1 MSQMVFVRIIV
12 VVDYYVLLLLLF
24 ATLVFASFSSR
35 RVCLAFVRCISISQ
49 SLISD
54 LSLSLS
60 HQKHLMMMRAQTG
73 RHHGATVGLFLRS
86 LVLDI
91 SSFIFDASY
100 TLAARA
106 RRSPLHKKRMH
117 LPRDLPSCL
126 TKRTT
131 FRDLIIL
138 SLSLTKTT
146 AKKTSK
152 KPTNCSGI
160 PGKVRTTQITSQS
173 RKGKTYTKPLG
184 KPRSY

>member
-12 VVDYYVLLLLLF
+12 VVDYYALLLLLLLLF
-24 ATLVFASFSSR
+24 VTLVFSSFSSR

-60 HQKHLMMMRAQTG
+60 HQKHLIMMRAQTG

-100 TLAARA
+100 TLAAQ
-106 RRSPLHKKRMH
+106 RSKISVPQKTHA

-138 SLSLTKTT
+138 SL
-146 AKKTSK
+146 
-152 KPTNCSGI
+152 
-160 PGKVRTTQITSQS
+160 
-173 RKGKTYTKPLG
+173 
-184 KPRSY
+184 

>member
-1 MSQMVFVRIIV
+1 MSQMVFVCIII
-12 VVDYYVLLLLLF
+12 VVDYYVLLLLLLLLLF
-24 ATLVFASFSSR
+24 VTLVFSSFSSR

-60 HQKHLMMMRAQTG
+60 HQKHLIMMRAQTG

-100 TLAARA
+100 TLAAQ
-106 RRSPLHKKRMH
+106 RSKISVPQKTHA

-138 SLSLTKTT
+138 SL
-146 AKKTSK
+146 
-152 KPTNCSGI
+152 
-160 PGKVRTTQITSQS
+160 
-173 RKGKTYTKPLG
+173 
-184 KPRSY
+184 

>member
-1 MSQMVFVRIIV
+1 MSQMVFVRIII
-12 VVDYYVLLLLLF
+12 VVDYYVLLLLLLLLLF
-24 ATLVFASFSSR
+24 VTFVFASFSSR

-60 HQKHLMMMRAQTG
+60 LSHQKHLIMMRAQTG

-100 TLAARA
+100 TLAAQ
-106 RRSPLHKKRMH
+106 RSKISVPQKTHA

-138 SLSLTKTT
+138 SL
-146 AKKTSK
+146 
-152 KPTNCSGI
+152 
-160 PGKVRTTQITSQS
+160 
-173 RKGKTYTKPLG
+173 
-184 KPRSY
+184 

>member
-12 VVDYYVLLLLLF
+12 VVDYYVLLLLLLF
-24 ATLVFASFSSR
+24 VTLVFASFSSC

-60 HQKHLMMMRAQTG
+60 HQKHLIMMRAQTG

-100 TLAARA
+100 TLAAQ
-106 RRSPLHKKRMH
+106 RSKISVPQKTHA

-138 SLSLTKTT
+138 SL
-146 AKKTSK
+146 
-152 KPTNCSGI
+152 
-160 PGKVRTTQITSQS
+160 
-173 RKGKTYTKPLG
+173 
-184 KPRSY
+184 

>member
-1 MSQMVFVRIIV
+1 MSQMVFVRIII
-12 VVDYYVLLLLLF
+12 VVDYYVLLLLLLLF
-24 ATLVFASFSSR
+24 VTFVFASFSSR

-60 HQKHLMMMRAQTG
+60 HQKHLIMMRAQTG

-100 TLAARA
+100 TLAAQ
-106 RRSPLHKKRMH
+106 RSKISVPQKTHA

-138 SLSLTKTT
+138 SL
-146 AKKTSK
+146 
-152 KPTNCSGI
+152 
-160 PGKVRTTQITSQS
+160 
-173 RKGKTYTKPLG
+173 
-184 KPRSY
+184 

>member
-1 MSQMVFVRIIV
+1 MSQMVFVRIII
-12 VVDYYVLLLLLF
+12 VVDYYVLLLLLLLLF
-24 ATLVFASFSSR
+24 VTLVFASFSSR

-60 HQKHLMMMRAQTG
+60 HQKHLIMMRAQTG

-100 TLAARA
+100 TLAAQ
-106 RRSPLHKKRMH
+106 RSKISVPQKTHA

-138 SLSLTKTT
+138 SL
-146 AKKTSK
+146 
-152 KPTNCSGI
+152 
-160 PGKVRTTQITSQS
+160 
-173 RKGKTYTKPLG
+173 
-184 KPRSY
+184 

>member
-1 MSQMVFVRIIV
+1 MSQMVFVRIII
-12 VVDYYVLLLLLF
+12 VVDYYVLLLLLLLF
-24 ATLVFASFSSR
+24 VTLVFASFSSR

-60 HQKHLMMMRAQTG
+60 HQKHLIMMRAQTG

-91 SSFIFDASY
+91 PSFIFDASY
-100 TLAARA
+100 TLAAQ
-106 RRSPLHKKRMH
+106 RSKISVPQKTHA

-138 SLSLTKTT
+138 SL
-146 AKKTSK
+146 
-152 KPTNCSGI
+152 
-160 PGKVRTTQITSQS
+160 
-173 RKGKTYTKPLG
+173 
-184 KPRSY
+184 

>member
-12 VVDYYVLLLLLF
+12 VVDYYALLLLLF
-24 ATLVFASFSSR
+24 VTLVFSSFSSR

-60 HQKHLMMMRAQTG
+60 HQKHLIMMRAQTG

-100 TLAARA
+100 TLAAQ
-106 RRSPLHKKRMH
+106 RSKISVPQKTHA

-138 SLSLTKTT
+138 SL
-146 AKKTSK
+146 
-152 KPTNCSGI
+152 
-160 PGKVRTTQITSQS
+160 
-173 RKGKTYTKPLG
+173 
-184 KPRSY
+184 

>member
-1 MSQMVFVRIIV
+1 MSQMVFVRIII
-12 VVDYYVLLLLLF
+12 VVDYYVLLLLLLLLLF
-24 ATLVFASFSSR
+24 VTFVFASFSSR

-60 HQKHLMMMRAQTG
+60 HQKHLIMMRAQTG

-86 LVLDI
+86 PVLDI
-91 SSFIFDASY
+91 PSFIFDASY
-100 TLAARA
+100 TLAAQ
-106 RRSPLHKKRMH
+106 RSKISVPQKTHA

-138 SLSLTKTT
+138 SL
-146 AKKTSK
+146 
-152 KPTNCSGI
+152 
-160 PGKVRTTQITSQS
+160 
-173 RKGKTYTKPLG
+173 
-184 KPRSY
+184 

>member
-12 VVDYYVLLLLLF
+12 VVDYYVLLLLLLLLLLF
-24 ATLVFASFSSR
+24 VTLVFASFSSR

-60 HQKHLMMMRAQTG
+60 LSHQKHLIMMRAQTG

-100 TLAARA
+100 TLAAQRSKISVPQKTHA
-106 RRSPLHKKRMH
+106 FASRSPFLF
-117 LPRDLPSCL
+117 DQ
-126 TKRTT
+126 
-131 FRDLIIL
+131 
-138 SLSLTKTT
+138 
-146 AKKTSK
+146 
-152 KPTNCSGI
+152 TNNVS
-160 PGKVRTTQITSQS
+160 
-173 RKGKTYTKPLG
+173 
-184 KPRSY
+184 